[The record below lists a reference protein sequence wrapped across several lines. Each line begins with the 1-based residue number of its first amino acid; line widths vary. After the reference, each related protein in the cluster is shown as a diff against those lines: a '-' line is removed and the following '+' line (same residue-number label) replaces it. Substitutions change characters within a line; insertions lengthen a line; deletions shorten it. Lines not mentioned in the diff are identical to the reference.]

1 MDGMGRSTTVDELQG
16 LGTPL
21 TMVMFHAAIVVFAVR
36 GYRTWRAALASQRS
50 PAPYGGLL

>member
-1 MDGMGRSTTVDELQG
+1 MGRSTTVDELQG

-50 PAPYGGLL
+50 PAPYSGLL